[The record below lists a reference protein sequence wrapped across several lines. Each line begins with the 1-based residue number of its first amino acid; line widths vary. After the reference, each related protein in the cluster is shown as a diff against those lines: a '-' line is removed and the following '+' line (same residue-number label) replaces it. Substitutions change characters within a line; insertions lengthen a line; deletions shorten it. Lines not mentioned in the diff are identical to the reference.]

1 MEINIADNF
10 VKFQDKKDNLE
21 DKETLFVLSPKYKKF
36 RESDSEAD
44 LSNSR
49 KISTKSLVGLTIV
62 LVLIGGL
69 ITGLTVGLVL
79 SKIEIKTL
87 TQNLENLNQDFENLQ
102 QNFSQAQNSSQETI
116 KYLETLVEAH
126 EDLALHFE
134 IEHQNH
140 IDELQ
145 KNFTKSKNLTKI
157 EIEELKLQNENL
169 QNETFSKFTISL
181 KNIINTQDIYGR
193 TGLYRAVTKNNTKEV
208 ENLLKLGAD
217 PNIRDHTIY
226 RSPLEYANLKGY
238 AEIVQMLKKY
248 GAN

>member
-36 RESDSEAD
+36 RESDSG
-44 LSNSR
+44 SPQKR
-49 KISTKSLVGLTIV
+49 KISKKSLVALTIS

-69 ITGLTVGLVL
+69 VTGLTIGLVL
-79 SKIEIKTL
+79 SKMKIENL
-87 TQNLENLNQDFENLQ
+87 TQNLENLQT
-102 QNFSQAQNSSQETI
+102 NFSQAQNSSQETI
-116 KYLETLVEAH
+116 AYLETLVEAH

-169 QNETFSKFTISL
+169 QNETFSKFTLSL